1 MECWVTGGR
10 AQWSSLTIDAGITYQ
25 FAWAGLMMERLQRLV
40 SVKQQRMSIAIARS
54 WSDEGLTLAPVLVI
68 AGLKGG
74 TQARSIPFAPA
85 SPPGD
90 WCDLR
95 GGLESEGWVLDVLI
109 DVPGTRHPIR
119 TITVGDRPEPNSDRS
134 HCSGCDPAS
143 AIPDVDQL
151 TFLDLHRVALNAQR
165 SSTWATTIVTTRTS
179 TGMALH
185 RDGSD
190 SVLLCCSGDVD
201 DAINHA
207 CVDARDRGATRLLLW
222 DPGVGAVADVV
233 ESGVSPLPACRT

>member
-1 MECWVTGGR
+1 M
-10 AQWSSLTIDAGITYQ
+10 GITYQ
-25 FAWAGLMMERLQRLV
+25 MAWAQLMMDRLQRLV
-40 SVKQQRMSIAIARS
+40 SVKQQRMTIAIARS
-54 WSDEGLTLAPVLVI
+54 WSGEGLTVAPVLI
-68 AGLKGG
+68 TAGLKGG

-95 GGLESEGWVLDVLI
+95 AGLENEGWVLDVLV
-109 DVPGTRHPIR
+109 DVLGTRHPIR
-119 TITVGDRPEPNSDRS
+119 SITVGDRPEPDSDRS
-134 HCSGCDPAS
+134 HCTGCDPAS
-143 AIPDVDQL
+143 AIPDVDHL

-222 DPGVGAVADVV
+222 DPGVGDVDDV
-233 ESGVSPLPACRT
+233 NQSGVSPLPACRT